1 MNKVYIGLGSNEG
14 DRFKNLQRSLQ
25 LLSKDPRIELEKV
38 SSIYET
44 EPVGYKRQNKFLNA
58 VCEVSTSISPYQ
70 LLDLLKNIEK
80 KMGRKKTFKWG
91 PRNIDLDI
99 LLFDALVIDENG
111 LHIPHKELDKRKF
124 VLLPLCE
131 IAPGVVHPVLKTSIR
146 KLLLNLNKSV
156 IQTVDTDLH

>member
-1 MNKVYIGLGSNEG
+1 MSIVYIGLGSNEG
-14 DRFKNLQRSLQ
+14 DRFKNLQRAIQ
-25 LLSKDPRIELEKV
+25 LLSKDPRIEVEKV
-38 SSIYET
+38 SSMYET
-44 EPVGYKRQNKFLNA
+44 EPLGYTNQNKFLNA
-58 VCEVSTSISPYQ
+58 VCEVSTSISPCL

-99 LLFDALVIDENG
+99 LLFDALVIDVNG

-131 IAPGVVHPVLKTSIR
+131 IAPDVVHPVLKKSIK
-146 KLLLNLNKSV
+146 KLLLNLNKR
-156 IQTVDTDLH
+156 

>member
-1 MNKVYIGLGSNEG
+1 MSIVYIGLGSNEG
-14 DRFKNLQRSLQ
+14 DRFKNLQRALQ
-25 LLSKDPRIELEKV
+25 LLSKDPRIEVEKV

-44 EPVGYKRQNKFLNA
+44 EPLGYTNQNKFLNA
-58 VCEVSTSISPYQ
+58 VCEVSTSISPCL

-99 LLFDALVIDENG
+99 LLFDALVIDVNG

-131 IAPGVVHPVLKTSIR
+131 IAPDVVHPVLKKSIK
-146 KLLLNLNKSV
+146 KLLLNLNKR
-156 IQTVDTDLH
+156 

>member
-1 MNKVYIGLGSNEG
+1 MSKIYIGLGSNEG
-14 DRFKNLQRSLQ
+14 NRFKNLQRALQ
-25 LLSKDPRIELEKV
+25 LLSKDPRIELNKV
-38 SSIYET
+38 SSMYET
-44 EPVGYKRQNKFLNA
+44 EPLGYTNQNKFLNA

-99 LLFDALVIDENG
+99 LLFDALVINVNG

-131 IAPGVVHPVLKTSIR
+131 IAPDVLHPVLKKSIK
-146 KLLLNLNKSV
+146 KLLLNLNK
-156 IQTVDTDLH
+156 Q